1 MHPLLAR
8 QLQRSL
14 NSEVNSDASTLGSVF
29 AELSRL
35 AASGGVSQ
43 QAGQLLSGLKPF
55 LAGVDEAYNH
65 HDRDLE
71 EKTRS
76 LQLTSIELTHTNDRI
91 RNELLGRTRA
101 IESLRETANTLM
113 QTIDS
118 DLPPLMDDNLESLS
132 RLMADLV
139 LQREESQHDLQAAL
153 TDLANQKFALDQ
165 HAIVSITNVNDEIVY
180 ANDKFCEISGY
191 TRTELVGQRYELA
204 AADLQP
210 RSMFRD
216 MAQVLASGR
225 VWHGEIRT
233 RARSGSLHCVNAT
246 VVPLRDENGKPTVTI
261 AICTDIT
268 AQKRLESI
276 IKEAEARLLHITN
289 AVPGV
294 VYCCEVGREHTRYTF
309 VSNRLKEIRGFSP
322 QELLADGSISAKQ
335 ILPEDRERC
344 VQGVLGAAARR
355 EGWRD
360 EYRICMPDGGVR
372 WIRGEIIPEDE
383 LSADGATVFTGIW
396 QDVTD
401 TMRASEELRV
411 AKEEAEAANRSKS
424 DFLANMSHEIRSPM
438 NGVIG
443 MTELALDTDLTPQ
456 QRDYLEIV
464 KSSSESL
471 LNVINDILDF
481 SKIEAGKLDIEHISF
496 NLQKVIDD
504 TLKPLSLRAQEKGI
518 TLVCDMAPDVPQAL
532 LGDPGRLR
540 QVLVNLIGNAIK
552 FTARGDVALRVRHL
566 DSRRANG
573 TDGGVHFA
581 VSDSG
586 IGIPATK
593 LKSIFDAFSQE
604 DSSTTR
610 KYGGTG
616 LGLTISSRL
625 VEALG
630 GRIWVESEVGQGSTF
645 HFSAQFEIDE
655 SHIGSHA
662 GNAAAGS
669 GFGGLA
675 VMQARALDV
684 LLVEDNAV
692 NQKLAMTLLA
702 QWGHRVTLSEN
713 GQLALDVLALRRFDV
728 VLMDMMMPVMDGLES
743 TRRYRALE
751 RGPRIPI
758 IAMTANAMRGDR
770 ERCLEAG
777 MDGYISKPIKTI
789 ELKKLLL
796 QLVPDTEPARS
807 PVPAFFDYAR
817 ALQTVDQEVVG
828 IIAEPFTEEW
838 PRDLVKLHKALDGG
852 DLKTILH
859 VSHSLKGTLA
869 MFGARPASELAY
881 QMERQADR
889 GEADDISETTQALTR
904 EVNQLLAAL
913 KVAVPDPTQ
922 TLL

>member
-8 QLQRSL
+8 QLQHTLSG
-14 NSEVNSDASTLGSVF
+14 DPSTLASVF
-29 AELSRL
+29 VELSRL
-35 AASGGVSQ
+35 ATSSGVSP
-43 QAGQLLSGLKPF
+43 QAAQLLSGFKPF
-55 LAGVDEAYNH
+55 LAGVNEAYKD
-65 HDRDLE
+65 HDRDLD

-76 LQLTSIELTHTNDRI
+76 LQLTSIELTHTNNRI
-91 RNELLGRTRA
+91 LNELAGRTRA

-113 QTIDS
+113 QTLDS

-153 TDLANQKFALDQ
+153 IDLANQKFALDQ

-180 ANDKFCEISGY
+180 ANDKFCEISGFA
-191 TRTELVGQRYELA
+191 RTELMGQRYQLA
-204 AADLQP
+204 PSDLQP
-210 RSMFRD
+210 RAVFTE
-216 MAQVLASGR
+216 MAQVLANGK
-225 VWHGEIRT
+225 VWHGELRT
-233 RARSGSLHCVNAT
+233 RARSGGLHYVNAT
-246 VVPLRDENGKPTVTI
+246 VVPLRDESGKSTVTI

-268 AQKRLESI
+268 EQ
-276 IKEAEARLLHITN
+276 
-289 AVPGV
+289 
-294 VYCCEVGREHTRYTF
+294 
-309 VSNRLKEIRGFSP
+309 
-322 QELLADGSISAKQ
+322 KQ
-335 ILPEDRERC
+335 IS
-344 VQGVLGAAARR
+344 Q
-355 EGWRD
+355 
-360 EYRICMPDGGVR
+360 
-372 WIRGEIIPEDE
+372 
-383 LSADGATVFTGIW
+383 
-396 QDVTD
+396 
-401 TMRASEELRV
+401 ELRV

-424 DFLANMSHEIRSPM
+424 EFLANMSHEIRSPM

-456 QRDYLEIV
+456 QREYLEIV

-471 LNVINDILDF
+471 LNVVNDILDF
-481 SKIEAGKLDIEHISF
+481 SKIEAGKLVFEHIPF

-518 TLVCDMAPDVPQAL
+518 RLVCDLAADVPQAL

-552 FTARGDVALRVRHL
+552 FTDRGDVVLRVRHL

-581 VSDSG
+581 ISDSG

-604 DSSTTR
+604 DGSTTR

-645 HFSAQFEIDE
+645 HFSAQFELDE
-655 SHIGSHA
+655 SETAFEEGRGVA
-662 GNAAAGS
+662 GPGFGAPAAA
-669 GFGGLA
+669 
-675 VMQARALDV
+675 QALDV

-702 QWGHRVTLSEN
+702 QWGHHVTLAEN

-728 VLMDMMMPVMDGLES
+728 VLMDMMMPVMDGLEA
-743 TRRYRALE
+743 TRAYRALE

-796 QLVPDTEPARS
+796 QLVPDNEPRRT
-807 PVPAFFDYAR
+807 PVPAFFDYAM
-817 ALQTVDQEVVG
+817 ALQGVDQEVIG
-828 IIAEPFTEEW
+828 IIAEPFMEEW
-838 PRDLVKLHKALDGG
+838 PRDLVKLHKALGGG

-881 QMERQADR
+881 QMERQAHR
-889 GEADDISETTQALTR
+889 GDADDIAEATQALTR

-913 KVAVPDPTQ
+913 KIVVPDPTQ

>member
-8 QLQRSL
+8 QLQHTLSG
-14 NSEVNSDASTLGSVF
+14 DPSTLASVF
-29 AELSRL
+29 VELSRL
-35 AASGGVSQ
+35 ATSSGVSP
-43 QAGQLLSGLKPF
+43 QAAQLLSGFKPF
-55 LAGVDEAYNH
+55 LAGVNEAYKD
-65 HDRDLE
+65 HDRDLD

-76 LQLTSIELTHTNDRI
+76 LQLTSIELTHTNNRI
-91 RNELLGRTRA
+91 LNELAGRTRA

-113 QTIDS
+113 QTLDS

-153 TDLANQKFALDQ
+153 IDLANQKFALDQ

-180 ANDKFCEISGY
+180 ANDKFCEISGFA
-191 TRTELVGQRYELA
+191 RTELMGQRYQLA
-204 AADLQP
+204 PSDLQP
-210 RSMFRD
+210 RAVFTE
-216 MAQVLASGR
+216 MAQVLANGK
-225 VWHGEIRT
+225 VWHGELRT
-233 RARSGSLHCVNAT
+233 RARSGGLHYVNAT
-246 VVPLRDENGKPTVTI
+246 VVPLRDESGKSTVTI

-268 AQKRLESI
+268 EQ
-276 IKEAEARLLHITN
+276 
-289 AVPGV
+289 
-294 VYCCEVGREHTRYTF
+294 
-309 VSNRLKEIRGFSP
+309 
-322 QELLADGSISAKQ
+322 KQ
-335 ILPEDRERC
+335 IS
-344 VQGVLGAAARR
+344 Q
-355 EGWRD
+355 
-360 EYRICMPDGGVR
+360 
-372 WIRGEIIPEDE
+372 
-383 LSADGATVFTGIW
+383 
-396 QDVTD
+396 
-401 TMRASEELRV
+401 ELRV

-424 DFLANMSHEIRSPM
+424 EFLANMSHEIRSPM

-456 QRDYLEIV
+456 QREYLEIV

-471 LNVINDILDF
+471 LNVVNDILDF
-481 SKIEAGKLDIEHISF
+481 SKIEAGKLVFEHIPF

-518 TLVCDMAPDVPQAL
+518 RLVCDLAADVPQAL

-552 FTARGDVALRVRHL
+552 FTDRGDVVLRVRHL

-581 VSDSG
+581 ISDSG

-604 DSSTTR
+604 DGSTTR

-645 HFSAQFEIDE
+645 HFSAQFELDE
-655 SHIGSHA
+655 SETAFEEGRGVA
-662 GNAAAGS
+662 GPGFGAPAAA
-669 GFGGLA
+669 
-675 VMQARALDV
+675 QALDV

-702 QWGHRVTLSEN
+702 QWGHHVTLAEN

-728 VLMDMMMPVMDGLES
+728 VLMDMMMPVMDGLEA
-743 TRRYRALE
+743 TRAYRALE

-796 QLVPDTEPARS
+796 QLVPDREPRRTPA
-807 PVPAFFDYAR
+807 PAFFDYAM
-817 ALQTVDQEVVG
+817 ALQGVDQEVIG
-828 IIAEPFTEEW
+828 IIAEPFMEEW
-838 PRDLVKLHKALDGG
+838 PRDLVKLHKALGGG

-881 QMERQADR
+881 QMERQAHR
-889 GEADDISETTQALTR
+889 GDADDIAEATQALTR

-913 KVAVPDPTQ
+913 KIVVPDPTQ

>member
-8 QLQRSL
+8 QLQHTLSG
-14 NSEVNSDASTLGSVF
+14 DPSTLASVF
-29 AELSRL
+29 VELSRL
-35 AASGGVSQ
+35 ATSSGVSP
-43 QAGQLLSGLKPF
+43 QAAQLLSGFKPF
-55 LAGVDEAYNH
+55 LAGVNEAYKD
-65 HDRDLE
+65 HDRDLD

-76 LQLTSIELTHTNDRI
+76 LQLTSIELTHTNTRI
-91 RNELLGRTRA
+91 LNELAGRTRA

-113 QTIDS
+113 QTLDS

-153 TDLANQKFALDQ
+153 IDLANQKFALDQ

-180 ANDKFCEISGY
+180 ANDKFCEISGFA
-191 TRTELVGQRYELA
+191 RTELMGQRYQLA
-204 AADLQP
+204 PSDLQP
-210 RSMFRD
+210 RAVFTE
-216 MAQVLASGR
+216 MAQVLANGK
-225 VWHGEIRT
+225 VWHGELRT
-233 RARSGSLHCVNAT
+233 RARSGGLHYVNAT
-246 VVPLRDENGKPTVTI
+246 VVPLRDESGKSTVTI

-268 AQKRLESI
+268 EQ
-276 IKEAEARLLHITN
+276 
-289 AVPGV
+289 
-294 VYCCEVGREHTRYTF
+294 
-309 VSNRLKEIRGFSP
+309 
-322 QELLADGSISAKQ
+322 KQ
-335 ILPEDRERC
+335 IS
-344 VQGVLGAAARR
+344 Q
-355 EGWRD
+355 
-360 EYRICMPDGGVR
+360 
-372 WIRGEIIPEDE
+372 
-383 LSADGATVFTGIW
+383 
-396 QDVTD
+396 
-401 TMRASEELRV
+401 ELRV

-424 DFLANMSHEIRSPM
+424 EFLANMSHEIRSPM

-456 QRDYLEIV
+456 QREYLEIV

-471 LNVINDILDF
+471 LNVVNDILDF
-481 SKIEAGKLDIEHISF
+481 SKIEAGKLVFEHIPF

-518 TLVCDMAPDVPQAL
+518 RLVCDLAADVPQAL

-552 FTARGDVALRVRHL
+552 FTDRGDVVLRVRHL

-581 VSDSG
+581 ISDSG

-604 DSSTTR
+604 DGSTTR

-645 HFSAQFEIDE
+645 HFSAQFELDE
-655 SHIGSHA
+655 SETAFEEGRGVA
-662 GNAAAGS
+662 GPGFGAPAAA
-669 GFGGLA
+669 
-675 VMQARALDV
+675 QALDV

-702 QWGHRVTLSEN
+702 QWGHHVTLAEN

-728 VLMDMMMPVMDGLES
+728 VLMDMMMPVMDGLEA
-743 TRRYRALE
+743 TRAYRALE

-796 QLVPDTEPARS
+796 QLVPDREPRRTPA
-807 PVPAFFDYAR
+807 PAFFDYAM
-817 ALQTVDQEVVG
+817 ALQGVDQEVIG
-828 IIAEPFTEEW
+828 IIAEPFMEEW
-838 PRDLVKLHKALDGG
+838 PRDLVKLHKALGGG

-881 QMERQADR
+881 QMERQAHR
-889 GEADDISETTQALTR
+889 GDADDIAEATQALTR

-913 KVAVPDPTQ
+913 KIVVPDPTQ